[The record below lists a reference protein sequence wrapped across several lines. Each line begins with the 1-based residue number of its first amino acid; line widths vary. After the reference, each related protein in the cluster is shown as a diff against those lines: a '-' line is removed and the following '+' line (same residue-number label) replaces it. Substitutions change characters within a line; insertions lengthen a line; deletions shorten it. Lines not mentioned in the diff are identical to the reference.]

1 MGSIPILFR
10 QTVKLEPTEEEVDND
25 VVEEGLVVEKEV
37 IVSVNG
43 NRRTARW
50 RKLAVLFIELEK
62 SIDCYQMLIK
72 TKKEVLES
80 QVLNLGPKS
89 ASQ

>member
-37 IVSVNG
+37 IFSVNG

-72 TKKEVLES
+72 TKKEVFNS
-80 QVLNLGPKS
+80 DRVFN
-89 ASQ
+89 A